1 MPGSVG
7 YCWKSANFLAWFPM
21 QSASASISQPT
32 VRHLSALCSTSSRRR
47 GGLDAANAAR
57 ETKSTVPSLCATAA
71 APTSNLFMALSCES
85 KKLRYLHM
93 CDTCGCSDD
102 SSLQAIDPA
111 ERITTDLSGTPSAH
125 GHTHEHSA
133 GPERPHAHTD
143 GAPDDRQQHGHEH
156 AHDGHGRGQAH
167 DHHSREQ
174 SGALNDHP
182 ASRIV
187 RFEQNVL
194 AKNNLIAERN
204 RGWFEGR
211 GILALNLMSSPG
223 AGKTTLL
230 ERMLADLSKEV
241 WLSVIEGDQETARDA
256 ERIRRAGAQ
265 AIQINTGSGCHL
277 DAQMISAAL
286 RKLAPPAHSL
296 VMIENVGNLVCPAL
310 FDLGGAG

>member
-1 MPGSVG
+1 
-7 YCWKSANFLAWFPM
+7 
-21 QSASASISQPT
+21 
-32 VRHLSALCSTSSRRR
+32 
-47 GGLDAANAAR
+47 
-57 ETKSTVPSLCATAA
+57 
-71 APTSNLFMALSCES
+71 
-85 KKLRYLHM
+85 M

-102 SSLQAIDPA
+102 FSVQITDPA
-111 ERITTDLSGTPSAH
+111 ERITNLTGTPSAH
-125 GHTHEHSA
+125 GHSHEHSA

-143 GAPDDRQQHGHEH
+143 GAPDGRQQDGHEH

-230 ERMLADLSKEV
+230 ERMLADLAKEV

-310 FDLGGAG
+310 FDLGEAEKVVIMSVTEGEDKPLKYPHMFRAAGVMLVNKIDLIPHLEFDIERCCRFAREINPKLEIMRVSARTGDGLDAWYRWLRVRIEAFGVERRPA